1 MGKLMIR
8 PLLPAA
14 ILLAIA
20 LLPACQSIPAEQQA
34 ALGDEPAIFELSD
47 FEKEGA
53 VYGIDVHDPIEP
65 VNRAIYKFNAMF
77 DRAIFVPVTELY
89 EFATPTFVQDRV
101 SGFFSNLTEINT
113 FANSILQVSFGKASR
128 AAVRFLVNS
137 TIGLAGLFD
146 PMTALGTN
154 QQREDLG
161 QTLGVWG
168 IAEGPYLILPI
179 LGPSNLRDTVGLIG
193 DAAAYRAVDPLGLA
207 TFQSDHPEMTV
218 LFAVDQRHGFIFFR
232 YYGTGSPFEYELLRL
247 LYTEKR
253 RLDIAK

>member
-1 MGKLMIR
+1 MGKLMSR

-14 ILLAIA
+14 LLLAIA
-20 LLPACQSIPAEQQA
+20 VLPACQSVPAEQQA
-34 ALGDEPAIFELSD
+34 ALGDEPAMFELLD
-47 FEKEGA
+47 FQKEGA
-53 VYGIDVHDPIEP
+53 VYAIDVHDPIEP
-65 VNRAIYKFNAMF
+65 VNRAVYKFNAMF

-89 EFATPTFVQDRV
+89 ELVTPTFGQERV
-101 SGFFSNLTEINT
+101 SDFFSNLTEFNT
-113 FANSILQVSFGKASR
+113 FANAILQAKFERASR
-128 AAVRFLVNS
+128 AMVRFLVNS

-168 IAEGPYLILPI
+168 AGEGPYLVLPI
-179 LGPSNLRDTVGLIG
+179 LGPSNLRDTAGLIG
-193 DAAAYRAVDPLGLA
+193 DVAAYRAVDPLGLA
-207 TFQSDHPEMTV
+207 SFESDHPEMT
-218 LFAVDQRHGFIFFR
+218 LLRAVDRRHGLDFR
-232 YYGTGSPFEYELLRL
+232 YYESGSPFEYDLLRL

>member
-1 MGKLMIR
+1 MSR
-8 PLLPAA
+8 SLLPAVL
-14 ILLAIA
+14 LLAIA
-20 LLPACQSIPAEQQA
+20 VLPACESVPAEQQV

-53 VYGIDVHDPIEP
+53 VYAIDVNDPIETI
-65 VNRAIYKFNAMF
+65 NRAVYKFNAKF

-101 SGFFSNLTEINT
+101 SGLFSNLTEPNT
-113 FANSILQVSFGKASR
+113 FANSILQAKFERANR

-168 IAEGPYLILPI
+168 IAEGPYLVLPL
-179 LGPSNLRDTVGLIG
+179 LGPSNLRDTAGLIG

-207 TFQSDHPEMTV
+207 SFQSDHPEMTV
-218 LFAVDQRHGFIFFR
+218 LFAVDQRHRFNFFR
-232 YYGTGSPFEYELLRL
+232 YYETGSAFEYELLRL

-253 RLDIAK
+253 RLDILK